1 MDYAE
6 NGKTTETRK
15 FRRLEELNL
24 LDDFLFQEMVASPEV
39 GEEFCRILLRVILGK
54 EVRKVRVIPQRA
66 VQGAGTK
73 RHGIRLDAYIEDV
86 SREEVMGELDMLD
99 AEVVQG
105 QDIYD
110 FEPNKVRERERLPR
124 KMRYYHGLID
134 TKLLKASVSYE
145 KLPNVFIIMI
155 LPYDPFGKNRMVY
168 TVKSQCVEDN
178 TVSYED
184 GAVKLFLYTKGKAGN
199 PSQNLIDMLKYIE
212 RSTVENIINQ
222 DIKRIDELVRHIKK
236 SEEVDTNYMKSWE
249 WEKYIEEAAT
259 ARGLARGLEKGLEQG
274 LEQGLAQGLEK
285 GLEQGL
291 EQAMV
296 KVILNMHE
304 NGYTSQQIAIVTEKT
319 PEEVRAVI
327 EKRTAVLA

>member
-1 MDYAE
+1 
-6 NGKTTETRK
+6 
-15 FRRLEELNL
+15 
-24 LDDFLFQEMVASPEV
+24 
-39 GEEFCRILLRVILGK
+39 
-54 EVRKVRVIPQRA
+54 
-66 VQGAGTK
+66 
-73 RHGIRLDAYIEDV
+73 
-86 SREEVMGELDMLD
+86 
-99 AEVVQG
+99 
-105 QDIYD
+105 
-110 FEPNKVRERERLPR
+110 
-124 KMRYYHGLID
+124 
-134 TKLLKASVSYE
+134 
-145 KLPNVFIIMI
+145 
-155 LPYDPFGKNRMVY
+155 MVY
-168 TVKSQCVEDN
+168 TIKNQCIEDN

-184 GAVKLFLYTKGKAGN
+184 GAAKLFLYTKGTEGK
-199 PSQNLIDMLKYIE
+199 PTQNLIDMLKYIE

>member
-1 MDYAE
+1 
-6 NGKTTETRK
+6 
-15 FRRLEELNL
+15 
-24 LDDFLFQEMVASPEV
+24 
-39 GEEFCRILLRVILGK
+39 
-54 EVRKVRVIPQRA
+54 
-66 VQGAGTK
+66 
-73 RHGIRLDAYIEDV
+73 
-86 SREEVMGELDMLD
+86 
-99 AEVVQG
+99 
-105 QDIYD
+105 
-110 FEPNKVRERERLPR
+110 
-124 KMRYYHGLID
+124 
-134 TKLLKASVSYE
+134 
-145 KLPNVFIIMI
+145 
-155 LPYDPFGKNRMVY
+155 MVY
-168 TVKSQCVEDN
+168 TIKNQCIEDN

-184 GAVKLFLYTKGKAGN
+184 GAAKLFLYTKGTEGK

-274 LEQGLAQGLEK
+274 LEQGLEKGLEQGLEK

>member
-1 MDYAE
+1 
-6 NGKTTETRK
+6 
-15 FRRLEELNL
+15 
-24 LDDFLFQEMVASPEV
+24 
-39 GEEFCRILLRVILGK
+39 
-54 EVRKVRVIPQRA
+54 
-66 VQGAGTK
+66 
-73 RHGIRLDAYIEDV
+73 
-86 SREEVMGELDMLD
+86 
-99 AEVVQG
+99 
-105 QDIYD
+105 
-110 FEPNKVRERERLPR
+110 
-124 KMRYYHGLID
+124 
-134 TKLLKASVSYE
+134 
-145 KLPNVFIIMI
+145 
-155 LPYDPFGKNRMVY
+155 MVY
-168 TVKSQCVEDN
+168 TIKNQCIEDN

-184 GAVKLFLYTKGKAGN
+184 GAAKLFLYTKGTEGK

-274 LEQGLAQGLEK
+274 LEK

>member
-1 MDYAE
+1 
-6 NGKTTETRK
+6 
-15 FRRLEELNL
+15 
-24 LDDFLFQEMVASPEV
+24 
-39 GEEFCRILLRVILGK
+39 
-54 EVRKVRVIPQRA
+54 
-66 VQGAGTK
+66 
-73 RHGIRLDAYIEDV
+73 
-86 SREEVMGELDMLD
+86 
-99 AEVVQG
+99 
-105 QDIYD
+105 
-110 FEPNKVRERERLPR
+110 
-124 KMRYYHGLID
+124 
-134 TKLLKASVSYE
+134 
-145 KLPNVFIIMI
+145 
-155 LPYDPFGKNRMVY
+155 MVY
-168 TVKSQCVEDN
+168 TIKNQCIEDN

-184 GAVKLFLYTKGKAGN
+184 GAAKLFLYTKGTEGK

-274 LEQGLAQGLEK
+274 LEQGLEK

>member
-1 MDYAE
+1 M
-6 NGKTTETRK
+6 
-15 FRRLEELNL
+15 
-24 LDDFLFQEMVASPEV
+24 
-39 GEEFCRILLRVILGK
+39 
-54 EVRKVRVIPQRA
+54 
-66 VQGAGTK
+66 
-73 RHGIRLDAYIEDV
+73 
-86 SREEVMGELDMLD
+86 
-99 AEVVQG
+99 
-105 QDIYD
+105 
-110 FEPNKVRERERLPR
+110 
-124 KMRYYHGLID
+124 
-134 TKLLKASVSYE
+134 
-145 KLPNVFIIMI
+145 
-155 LPYDPFGKNRMVY
+155 
-168 TVKSQCVEDN
+168 
-178 TVSYED
+178 
-184 GAVKLFLYTKGKAGN
+184 
-199 PSQNLIDMLKYIE
+199 
-212 RSTVENIINQ
+212 ENIINQ

-274 LEQGLAQGLEK
+274 LEK